1 MSIKKRILTAASI
14 ALLPLAASAASIIVP
29 AAGSGPGAN
38 GSQWRSELTLHNAS
52 AHTVTASLIYHDGNG
67 ASAPAS
73 ATVAG
78 RATTSIAD
86 VVLSKFGVTG
96 TGAIEIVI
104 DDADAPKVTVTSRTS
119 NFSDHG
125 EFGQDIPAIAATDA
139 AGTGDLTVLS
149 APSSSANYRFNFGL
163 YAEQDSTVHWELL
176 RADGSLAATKD
187 VSYPA
192 GTQTQYN
199 TGIATLFA
207 LGAQDNDA
215 VQATMTKGAAIFYG
229 SAINN
234 LSGDPTFVPGLR
246 TREDIRINFVGV
258 DINQDGKAELLDADH
273 DGVLDQPVDIF
284 SIGFPTYLR
293 IIATGENG
301 EPVTFEL
308 LDSPRDAMLMDAS
321 GTIAYAAGGD
331 VKGTKTALKVRAT
344 AGANSAILTIPV
356 NIR

>member
-1 MSIKKRILTAASI
+1 MNLKSILTAASI
-14 ALLPLAASAASIIVP
+14 ALLPLTAGAASLIVP

-38 GSQWRSELTLHNAS
+38 GSQWRSELTLHNSS
-52 AHTVTASLIYHDGNG
+52 AHSVTASLIYHDGNG
-67 ASAPAS
+67 GTAPVS
-73 ATVAG
+73 TTVAS

-96 TGAIEIVI
+96 TGAIEII
-104 DDADAPKVTVTSRTS
+104 LDDADAPKVTVSSRTS
-119 NFSDHG
+119 NFSNHG

-139 AGTGDLTVLS
+139 AKTGDVTVLA
-149 APSSSANYRFNFGL
+149 APSSSTNYRFNFGV
-163 YAEQDSTVHWELL
+163 YAQQDSSVHWELL

-187 VSYPA
+187 VSYGV
-192 GTQTQYN
+192 GTQQQYN
-199 TGIATLFA
+199 TGIQALF
-207 LGAQDNDA
+207 GVDEQNNDA
-215 VQATMTKGAAIFYG
+215 IQATVTKGAAMFYG

-234 LSGDPTFVPGLR
+234 LSGDPSFVPGLR
-246 TREDIRINFVGV
+246 TRQDIRINFIGV
-258 DINQDGKAELLDADH
+258 DINQDGKAELFDADH

-293 IIATGENG
+293 ILATGENG

-321 GTIAYAAGGD
+321 GTVAYAAGAD
-331 VKGTKTALKVRAT
+331 VKGTKTVLRVRAT
-344 AGANSAILTIPV
+344 AGANSVVLTIPV